1 MGWQDWSFRTKLS
14 ISFGSILVLM
24 AIIGVITFTGIG
36 KIEDSSET
44 ARAAAELETLMAKR
58 EIDHLEWL
66 RQVNAFLMAPGGH
79 LDVETDH
86 NRCRLGQ
93 WLHGPERTEAE
104 KTFSE
109 LGALFERLEKP
120 HSAIHQSAVDIK
132 AKAAAGIGDKAA
144 AIAVFKQR
152 TEPNLAK
159 VNQIFHEIENQ
170 MAAIAKSARSTEHHT
185 AETVHH
191 LVTGLT
197 LGGILLGICMA
208 FFFSRY
214 CTKGLNQAVTFT
226 RRLATG
232 DFTQT
237 LDMDQKD
244 ELGQLAAALNQTVKD
259 LGAMIGE
266 VSESVGQMNGAF
278 NELKGTT
285 HSVSEDAE
293 ASADKAGDV
302 STATEQMSSN
312 MDSVAAASEE
322 ATTNVSMVST
332 ATQEMAATVTEIAE
346 NTEKARTISAE
357 AVSQTETATK
367 KVNQLGTSA
376 HEIGKVTE
384 VINEISEQT
393 NLLAL
398 NATIEAARAGEAGKG
413 FAVVANEIK
422 ELAKQTA
429 EATQEI
435 KQQIDGI
442 QTVTGATVE
451 EIGGIS
457 SIINKINDIV
467 AAIATAVEE
476 QSTTTRD
483 IAENVDQ
490 AAIGINEV
498 NERVADSS
506 QVAGDIAASIATV
519 SASSAAISQSS
530 TGVRD
535 HVTALQTLSNQLQ
548 ERVNQFRIQG
558 EGATATLPTPAQV
571 VSETRGMRP
580 QASGGS
586 PISVTRPAPENTA
599 KSAAPRKTVLIKW
612 DESLSVGVAEMDR
625 QHQRLVRL
633 INDLHSAM
641 IAKRGREITNAVV
654 EKLVD
659 YVKEH
664 FSREEAL
671 MAEYNYPD
679 LDAHVKLHN
688 TFVTKIDD
696 FQKAVME
703 GQLRVTMDIMTFLK
717 DWLTKHIKGT
727 DQQYGRHIKQQA

>member
-1 MGWQDWSFRTKLS
+1 MGWQDWSFRIKLS
-14 ISFGSILVLM
+14 ISFGTILVLM
-24 AIIGVITFTGIG
+24 AVIGTITYTGIRQVQT
-36 KIEDSSET
+36 SSET
-44 ARAAAELETLMAKR
+44 ARAATALETMLAKR

-66 RQVNAFLMAPGGH
+66 RQVNAFLMAPGGR
-79 LDVETDH
+79 LSVQTDH
-86 NRCRLGQ
+86 NKCRLGQ
-93 WLHGPERTEAE
+93 WLHGPERTAAQAA
-104 KTFSE
+104 FPE
-109 LGALFERLEKP
+109 LGALFERLETP
-120 HSAIHQSAVDIK
+120 HRAIHQSAVDIE
-132 AKAAAGIGDKAA
+132 AAAKGDKAA
-144 AIAVFKQR
+144 AIVIFKQH
-152 TEPNLAK
+152 TQPNLAK
-159 VNQIFHEIENQ
+159 VSEIFHKIEDQ
-170 MAAIAKSARSTEHHT
+170 MAVT
-185 AETVHH
+185 AETAHTNQVAAAERVRL
-191 LVTGLT
+191 LVSGLT
-197 LGGILLGICMA
+197 IVGILTGMLVA

-214 CTKGLNQAVTFT
+214 CTKGLNQAVAFT

-232 DFTQT
+232 DFTQN

-244 ELGQLAAALNQTVKD
+244 ELGQLAAALNQTVID
-259 LGAMIGE
+259 LGGMIGQ
-266 VSESVGQMNGAF
+266 VSQSVVQMNGAF
-278 NELKGTT
+278 NELTGTT
-285 HSVSEDAE
+285 QSVSNDAE
-293 ASADKAGDV
+293 DSAVKAGDV

-357 AVSQTETATK
+357 AVSQTETATE

-384 VINEISEQT
+384 VITEISEQT

-435 KQQIDGI
+435 KQQIEGI

-476 QSTTTRD
+476 QSATTRD

-506 QVAGDIAASIATV
+506 QVASDIAASIATV
-519 SASSAAISQSS
+519 SASSTTISQSS

-535 HVTALQTLSNQLQ
+535 HVTTLQTVSNQLQ
-548 ERVNQFRIQG
+548 ERVGQFRIQG
-558 EGATATLPTPAQV
+558 EGATAPLPAPTQV
-571 VSETRGMRP
+571 VREPRALRSHT
-580 QASGGS
+580 SGGS
-586 PISVTRPAPENTA
+586 PLPVTRPAAANTA
-599 KSAAPRKTVLIKW
+599 TPTARNGARLIKW
-612 DESLSVGVAEMDR
+612 DDSLSVGVAEMDR

-633 INDLHSAM
+633 INDLHGAM
-641 IAKRGREITNAVV
+641 IAKRGREITNDVV

-671 MAEYNYPD
+671 MAEYDYHD
-679 LDAHVKLHN
+679 LDAHMKLHN
-688 TFVTKIDD
+688 AFVAKIDG

-717 DWLTKHIKGT
+717 DWLTKHIKGA
-727 DQQYGRHIKQQA
+727 DQQYARHINQRT